1 MKKTTI
7 AVSAIAAIVL
17 TATVTLTAEAR
28 THPGRGH
35 QKHPQPTPTPLSTP
49 PPTPTP
55 AATPLPTPT
64 PIWSGT
70 LPNFSHVFLIVMENE
85 ESTGIMGNNAAAY
98 INALATGHGLAT
110 QYFAVSHPSLPNYLA
125 LTAGSTFGI
134 ASDCTG
140 CYVNATNIA
149 DQVESS
155 GRSWKGYLE
164 SMPSSCYVGDAYPY
178 MQKHNPFIYYNDVRT
193 NPARCAEHVVPFTQL
208 STDLVNGT
216 VPNLVWITPNMCN
229 DMHDC
234 SIATGDAWLANVVPG
249 ILASSAFQ
257 NGGVLFITWDEGES
271 SAGCC
276 GNATG
281 GQVATLVIAPNGIAA
296 SVVLGTGLAT
306 VVIAAPA
313 AASPSPTTKQRPAA
327 KDAFGGIVTAIN
339 QTQVTVKNAKQGSK
353 TFARQDSTVVVK
365 GRNEKSSWS
374 EIEIN
379 SHVLVRYETRDGKL
393 YAK

>member
-17 TATVTLTAEAR
+17 AATVTLTAEAR
-28 THPGRGH
+28 THPARGH

-64 PIWSGT
+64 PIGSGT

-98 INALATGHGLAT
+98 INTLAAGHGLAT

-140 CYVNATNIA
+140 CYVDATNIA

-155 GRSWKGYLE
+155 GRSWKAYLE
-164 SMPSSCYVGDAYPY
+164 SMPSSCFVGDAYPY

-216 VPNLVWITPNMCN
+216 VPNLAWITPNMCN

-276 GNATG
+276 GNAAG
-281 GQVATLVIAPNGIAA
+281 GQVATLVIAPNGVAGLRSTIAETHYSLLRTIEDAWGLSALGQAA
-296 SVVLGTGLAT
+296 SAVAMREYFR
-306 VVIAAPA
+306 
-313 AASPSPTTKQRPAA
+313 SQ
-327 KDAFGGIVTAIN
+327 
-339 QTQVTVKNAKQGSK
+339 
-353 TFARQDSTVVVK
+353 
-365 GRNEKSSWS
+365 
-374 EIEIN
+374 
-379 SHVLVRYETRDGKL
+379 
-393 YAK
+393 

>member
-64 PIWSGT
+64 PIGSGT

-85 ESTGIMGNNAAAY
+85 ESTGVMGNNAAAY
-98 INALATGHGLAT
+98 INTLATGHGLAT

-155 GRSWKGYLE
+155 GRSWKAYLE

-208 STDLVNGT
+208 STDLTNGT
-216 VPNLVWITPNMCN
+216 VPNFAWITPNMCN

-276 GNATG
+276 GNAAG
-281 GQVATLVIAPNGIAA
+281 GQVATLVIAPNGVAGLRSTIAETHYSLLRTIEDAWGLSALGQAA
-296 SVVLGTGLAT
+296 SAVAMREYFR
-306 VVIAAPA
+306 
-313 AASPSPTTKQRPAA
+313 SQ
-327 KDAFGGIVTAIN
+327 
-339 QTQVTVKNAKQGSK
+339 
-353 TFARQDSTVVVK
+353 
-365 GRNEKSSWS
+365 
-374 EIEIN
+374 
-379 SHVLVRYETRDGKL
+379 
-393 YAK
+393 

>member
-64 PIWSGT
+64 PIGSGT

-125 LTAGSTFGI
+125 LTAGSTEGI

-140 CYVNATNIA
+140 CYVDATNIA

-193 NPARCAEHVVPFTQL
+193 NAARCAEHVVPFTQL

-216 VPNLVWITPNMCN
+216 VPNLAWITPNMCN

-276 GNATG
+276 GNAAG
-281 GQVATLVIAPNGIAA
+281 GQVATLVIAPNGVAGLRSTIAETHYSLLRTIEDAWGLSALGQAA
-296 SVVLGTGLAT
+296 SAVAMREYFR
-306 VVIAAPA
+306 
-313 AASPSPTTKQRPAA
+313 SQ
-327 KDAFGGIVTAIN
+327 
-339 QTQVTVKNAKQGSK
+339 
-353 TFARQDSTVVVK
+353 
-365 GRNEKSSWS
+365 
-374 EIEIN
+374 
-379 SHVLVRYETRDGKL
+379 
-393 YAK
+393 

>member
-64 PIWSGT
+64 PIGSGT

-98 INALATGHGLAT
+98 INTLATGHGLAT

-216 VPNLVWITPNMCN
+216 VPNLAWITPNMCN

-276 GNATG
+276 GNAAG
-281 GQVATLVIAPNGIAA
+281 GQVATLVIAPNGVAGLRSTIAETHYSLLRTIEDAWGLSALGQAA
-296 SVVLGTGLAT
+296 SAVAMREYFR
-306 VVIAAPA
+306 
-313 AASPSPTTKQRPAA
+313 SQ
-327 KDAFGGIVTAIN
+327 
-339 QTQVTVKNAKQGSK
+339 
-353 TFARQDSTVVVK
+353 
-365 GRNEKSSWS
+365 
-374 EIEIN
+374 
-379 SHVLVRYETRDGKL
+379 
-393 YAK
+393 

>member
-64 PIWSGT
+64 PIGSGT

-85 ESTGIMGNNAAAY
+85 ESTGVMGNNAAAY
-98 INALATGHGLAT
+98 INTLATGHGLAT

-125 LTAGSTFGI
+125 LTAGSTEGI

-140 CYVNATNIA
+140 CYVDATNIA

-155 GRSWKGYLE
+155 GRSWKAYLE

-193 NPARCAEHVVPFTQL
+193 NPASCAEHVVPFTQL

-216 VPNLVWITPNMCN
+216 VPNLAWITPNMCN

-276 GNATG
+276 GNAAG
-281 GQVATLVIAPNGIAA
+281 GQVATLVIAPNGVAGLRSTIAETHYSLLRTIEDAWGLSALGQAA
-296 SVVLGTGLAT
+296 SAVAMREYFR
-306 VVIAAPA
+306 
-313 AASPSPTTKQRPAA
+313 SQ
-327 KDAFGGIVTAIN
+327 
-339 QTQVTVKNAKQGSK
+339 
-353 TFARQDSTVVVK
+353 
-365 GRNEKSSWS
+365 
-374 EIEIN
+374 
-379 SHVLVRYETRDGKL
+379 
-393 YAK
+393 

>member
-35 QKHPQPTPTPLSTP
+35 QKHPQPTPTPISTP

-64 PIWSGT
+64 PIGSGT

-85 ESTGIMGNNAAAY
+85 ESTGIMGNSAAAY
-98 INALATGHGLAT
+98 INALAPGHGLAT

-140 CYVNATNIA
+140 CYVNATNVA

-155 GRSWKGYLE
+155 GRSWKAYLE

-208 STDLVNGT
+208 GTDLVNGT
-216 VPNLVWITPNMCN
+216 VPNLAWITPNMCN

-249 ILASSAFQ
+249 ILASSAFV

-281 GQVATLVIAPNGIAA
+281 GQVATLVIAPNGVAGLRSTIAETHYSLLRTIEDAWGLSALGQAA
-296 SVVLGTGLAT
+296 SAVAMREYFR
-306 VVIAAPA
+306 
-313 AASPSPTTKQRPAA
+313 SQ
-327 KDAFGGIVTAIN
+327 
-339 QTQVTVKNAKQGSK
+339 
-353 TFARQDSTVVVK
+353 
-365 GRNEKSSWS
+365 
-374 EIEIN
+374 
-379 SHVLVRYETRDGKL
+379 
-393 YAK
+393 

>member
-64 PIWSGT
+64 PIGSGT

-98 INALATGHGLAT
+98 INTLATGHGLAT

-155 GRSWKGYLE
+155 GRSWKAYLE

-216 VPNLVWITPNMCN
+216 VPNLAWITPNMCN

-276 GNATG
+276 SNAAG
-281 GQVATLVIAPNGIAA
+281 GQVATLVIAPNGVAGLRSTIAETHYSLLRTIEDAWGLSALGQAA
-296 SVVLGTGLAT
+296 SAVAMREYFR
-306 VVIAAPA
+306 
-313 AASPSPTTKQRPAA
+313 SQ
-327 KDAFGGIVTAIN
+327 
-339 QTQVTVKNAKQGSK
+339 
-353 TFARQDSTVVVK
+353 
-365 GRNEKSSWS
+365 
-374 EIEIN
+374 
-379 SHVLVRYETRDGKL
+379 
-393 YAK
+393 

>member
-1 MKKTTI
+1 MKRTTI

-28 THPGRGH
+28 THPGHGH

-64 PIWSGT
+64 PIGSGT

-85 ESTGIMGNNAAAY
+85 ESTGVMGNNAAAY
-98 INALATGHGLAT
+98 INTLAAGHGLAT

-216 VPNLVWITPNMCN
+216 VPNLAWITPNMCN

-276 GNATG
+276 GNAAG
-281 GQVATLVIAPNGIAA
+281 GQVATLVIAPNGVAGFRSTIAETHYSLLRTIEDAWGLSALGQAA
-296 SVVLGTGLAT
+296 SAVAMREYFR
-306 VVIAAPA
+306 
-313 AASPSPTTKQRPAA
+313 SQ
-327 KDAFGGIVTAIN
+327 
-339 QTQVTVKNAKQGSK
+339 
-353 TFARQDSTVVVK
+353 
-365 GRNEKSSWS
+365 
-374 EIEIN
+374 
-379 SHVLVRYETRDGKL
+379 
-393 YAK
+393 

>member
-64 PIWSGT
+64 PIGSGT

-216 VPNLVWITPNMCN
+216 VPNLAWITPNMCN

-276 GNATG
+276 GNAAG
-281 GQVATLVIAPNGIAA
+281 GQVATLVIAPNGVAGLRSTIAETHYSLLRTVEDAWGLSPLGRAA
-296 SVVLGTGLAT
+296 SAVAMREYFR
-306 VVIAAPA
+306 
-313 AASPSPTTKQRPAA
+313 SQ
-327 KDAFGGIVTAIN
+327 
-339 QTQVTVKNAKQGSK
+339 
-353 TFARQDSTVVVK
+353 
-365 GRNEKSSWS
+365 
-374 EIEIN
+374 
-379 SHVLVRYETRDGKL
+379 
-393 YAK
+393 

>member
-28 THPGRGH
+28 THPGHGH

-64 PIWSGT
+64 PIGSGT

-216 VPNLVWITPNMCN
+216 VPNLAWITPNMCN

-276 GNATG
+276 GNAAG
-281 GQVATLVIAPNGIAA
+281 GQVATLVIAPNGVAGLRSTIAETHYSLLRTIEDAWGLSALGQAA
-296 SVVLGTGLAT
+296 SAVAMREYFR
-306 VVIAAPA
+306 
-313 AASPSPTTKQRPAA
+313 SQ
-327 KDAFGGIVTAIN
+327 
-339 QTQVTVKNAKQGSK
+339 
-353 TFARQDSTVVVK
+353 
-365 GRNEKSSWS
+365 
-374 EIEIN
+374 
-379 SHVLVRYETRDGKL
+379 
-393 YAK
+393 

>member
-28 THPGRGH
+28 THPGHGH

-64 PIWSGT
+64 PIGSGT

-155 GRSWKGYLE
+155 GRSWKAYLE

-216 VPNLVWITPNMCN
+216 VPNLAWITPNMCN

-276 GNATG
+276 GNAAG
-281 GQVATLVIAPNGIAA
+281 GQVATLVIAPNGVAGLRSTIAETHYSLLRTIEDAWGLSALGQAA
-296 SVVLGTGLAT
+296 SAVAMREYFR
-306 VVIAAPA
+306 
-313 AASPSPTTKQRPAA
+313 SQ
-327 KDAFGGIVTAIN
+327 
-339 QTQVTVKNAKQGSK
+339 
-353 TFARQDSTVVVK
+353 
-365 GRNEKSSWS
+365 
-374 EIEIN
+374 
-379 SHVLVRYETRDGKL
+379 
-393 YAK
+393 

>member
-208 STDLVNGT
+208 STDLVNGS
-216 VPNLVWITPNMCN
+216 VPNLAWITPNMCN

-276 GNATG
+276 GNAAG
-281 GQVATLVIAPNGIAA
+281 GQVATLVIAPNGVAGLRSTIAETHYSLLRTIEDAWGLSALGQAA
-296 SVVLGTGLAT
+296 SAVAMREYFR
-306 VVIAAPA
+306 
-313 AASPSPTTKQRPAA
+313 SQ
-327 KDAFGGIVTAIN
+327 
-339 QTQVTVKNAKQGSK
+339 
-353 TFARQDSTVVVK
+353 
-365 GRNEKSSWS
+365 
-374 EIEIN
+374 
-379 SHVLVRYETRDGKL
+379 
-393 YAK
+393 

>member
-64 PIWSGT
+64 PIGSGT

-98 INALATGHGLAT
+98 INTLATGHGLAT

-155 GRSWKGYLE
+155 GRSWKAYLE

-216 VPNLVWITPNMCN
+216 VPNLAWITPNMCN

-281 GQVATLVIAPNGIAA
+281 GQVATLVIAPNGIAGFRSTIA
-296 SVVLGTGLAT
+296 ETHYSLLRTIEDAWGLSALGQ
-306 VVIAAPA
+306 
-313 AASPSPTTKQRPAA
+313 AASAGAMREYFRSQ
-327 KDAFGGIVTAIN
+327 
-339 QTQVTVKNAKQGSK
+339 
-353 TFARQDSTVVVK
+353 
-365 GRNEKSSWS
+365 
-374 EIEIN
+374 
-379 SHVLVRYETRDGKL
+379 
-393 YAK
+393 

>member
-1 MKKTTI
+1 
-7 AVSAIAAIVL
+7 
-17 TATVTLTAEAR
+17 
-28 THPGRGH
+28 
-35 QKHPQPTPTPLSTP
+35 
-49 PPTPTP
+49 
-55 AATPLPTPT
+55 
-64 PIWSGT
+64 
-70 LPNFSHVFLIVMENE
+70 MENE

-178 MQKHNPFIYYNDVRT
+178 MQKHNPFIYYNDIRT

-208 STDLVNGT
+208 STDLTNGT
-216 VPNLVWITPNMCN
+216 VPNFAWITPNMCN

-281 GQVATLVIAPNGIAA
+281 GQVATLVIAPNGIAGLRSTIA
-296 SVVLGTGLAT
+296 ETHYSLLRTIEDAWGLSALGQ
-306 VVIAAPA
+306 
-313 AASPSPTTKQRPAA
+313 AASAVAMREYFRSQ
-327 KDAFGGIVTAIN
+327 
-339 QTQVTVKNAKQGSK
+339 
-353 TFARQDSTVVVK
+353 
-365 GRNEKSSWS
+365 
-374 EIEIN
+374 
-379 SHVLVRYETRDGKL
+379 
-393 YAK
+393 

>member
-1 MKKTTI
+1 
-7 AVSAIAAIVL
+7 
-17 TATVTLTAEAR
+17 
-28 THPGRGH
+28 
-35 QKHPQPTPTPLSTP
+35 
-49 PPTPTP
+49 
-55 AATPLPTPT
+55 
-64 PIWSGT
+64 
-70 LPNFSHVFLIVMENE
+70 VFLIVMENE

-216 VPNLVWITPNMCN
+216 VPNLAWITPNMCN

-276 GNATG
+276 GNAAG
-281 GQVATLVIAPNGIAA
+281 GQVATLVIAPNGVAGFRSTIAETHYSLLRTIEDAWGLSALGQAA
-296 SVVLGTGLAT
+296 SAVAMREYFR
-306 VVIAAPA
+306 
-313 AASPSPTTKQRPAA
+313 SQ
-327 KDAFGGIVTAIN
+327 
-339 QTQVTVKNAKQGSK
+339 
-353 TFARQDSTVVVK
+353 
-365 GRNEKSSWS
+365 
-374 EIEIN
+374 
-379 SHVLVRYETRDGKL
+379 
-393 YAK
+393 

>member
-64 PIWSGT
+64 PIGSGT

-216 VPNLVWITPNMCN
+216 VPNLAWITPNMCN

-281 GQVATLVIAPNGIAA
+281 GQVATLVIAPNGIAGLRSTIA
-296 SVVLGTGLAT
+296 ETHYSLLRTIEDAWGLSALGQ
-306 VVIAAPA
+306 
-313 AASPSPTTKQRPAA
+313 AASAVAMREYFRSQ
-327 KDAFGGIVTAIN
+327 
-339 QTQVTVKNAKQGSK
+339 
-353 TFARQDSTVVVK
+353 
-365 GRNEKSSWS
+365 
-374 EIEIN
+374 
-379 SHVLVRYETRDGKL
+379 
-393 YAK
+393 

>member
-64 PIWSGT
+64 PIGSGT

-216 VPNLVWITPNMCN
+216 VPNLAWITPNMCN

-276 GNATG
+276 GNAAG
-281 GQVATLVIAPNGIAA
+281 GQVATLVIAPNGVAGFRSTIAETHYSLLRTIEDAWGLSALGQAA
-296 SVVLGTGLAT
+296 SAVAMREYFR
-306 VVIAAPA
+306 
-313 AASPSPTTKQRPAA
+313 SQ
-327 KDAFGGIVTAIN
+327 
-339 QTQVTVKNAKQGSK
+339 
-353 TFARQDSTVVVK
+353 
-365 GRNEKSSWS
+365 
-374 EIEIN
+374 
-379 SHVLVRYETRDGKL
+379 
-393 YAK
+393 

>member
-64 PIWSGT
+64 PIGSGT

-98 INALATGHGLAT
+98 INTLATGHGLAT

-140 CYVNATNIA
+140 CYVDATNIA

-216 VPNLVWITPNMCN
+216 VPNLAWITPNMCN

-276 GNATG
+276 GNAAG
-281 GQVATLVIAPNGIAA
+281 GQVATLVIAPNGVAGLRSTIAETHYSLLRTIEDAWGLSALGQAA
-296 SVVLGTGLAT
+296 SAVAMREYFR
-306 VVIAAPA
+306 
-313 AASPSPTTKQRPAA
+313 SQ
-327 KDAFGGIVTAIN
+327 
-339 QTQVTVKNAKQGSK
+339 
-353 TFARQDSTVVVK
+353 
-365 GRNEKSSWS
+365 
-374 EIEIN
+374 
-379 SHVLVRYETRDGKL
+379 
-393 YAK
+393 

>member
-64 PIWSGT
+64 PIGSGT

-216 VPNLVWITPNMCN
+216 VPNLAWITPNMCN

-276 GNATG
+276 GNAAG
-281 GQVATLVIAPNGIAA
+281 GQVATLVIDPNGVAGLRSTIAETHYSLLRTIEDAWGLSALGQAA
-296 SVVLGTGLAT
+296 SAVAMREYFR
-306 VVIAAPA
+306 
-313 AASPSPTTKQRPAA
+313 SQ
-327 KDAFGGIVTAIN
+327 
-339 QTQVTVKNAKQGSK
+339 
-353 TFARQDSTVVVK
+353 
-365 GRNEKSSWS
+365 
-374 EIEIN
+374 
-379 SHVLVRYETRDGKL
+379 
-393 YAK
+393 

>member
-64 PIWSGT
+64 PIGSGT

-216 VPNLVWITPNMCN
+216 VPNLAWITPNMCN

-281 GQVATLVIAPNGIAA
+281 GQVATLVIAPNGVAGLRSTIAETHYSLLRTIEDAWGLSALGQAA
-296 SVVLGTGLAT
+296 SAVAMREYFR
-306 VVIAAPA
+306 
-313 AASPSPTTKQRPAA
+313 SQ
-327 KDAFGGIVTAIN
+327 
-339 QTQVTVKNAKQGSK
+339 
-353 TFARQDSTVVVK
+353 
-365 GRNEKSSWS
+365 
-374 EIEIN
+374 
-379 SHVLVRYETRDGKL
+379 
-393 YAK
+393 

>member
-7 AVSAIAAIVL
+7 AVSAIAAVVL
-17 TATVTLTAEAR
+17 TATVTLTVEAR

-35 QKHPQPTPTPLSTP
+35 QKHPLPTPTPLSTP
-49 PPTPTP
+49 TPTPTP

-64 PIWSGT
+64 PIGSGT

-85 ESTGIMGNNAAAY
+85 ESTGIMGNSAAAY
-98 INALATGHGLAT
+98 INALAGGHGLAT
-110 QYFAVSHPSLPNYLA
+110 EYFAVSHPSLPNYLA

-155 GRSWKGYLE
+155 GRSWKAYME

-178 MQKHNPFIYYNDVRT
+178 MQKHNPFIYYNDIRT

-208 STDLVNGT
+208 STDLTNGT
-216 VPNLVWITPNMCN
+216 VPNFAWITPNMCN

-234 SIATGDAWLANVVPG
+234 SIATGDAWLAKVVPG

-276 GNATG
+276 GNAAG
-281 GQVATLVIAPNGIAA
+281 GQVATLVIAPNGVAGLRSTIAETHYSLLRTIEDAWGLSALGQAA
-296 SVVLGTGLAT
+296 SALAMREYFR
-306 VVIAAPA
+306 
-313 AASPSPTTKQRPAA
+313 SQ
-327 KDAFGGIVTAIN
+327 
-339 QTQVTVKNAKQGSK
+339 
-353 TFARQDSTVVVK
+353 
-365 GRNEKSSWS
+365 
-374 EIEIN
+374 
-379 SHVLVRYETRDGKL
+379 
-393 YAK
+393 

>member
-7 AVSAIAAIVL
+7 AVSAIAAVLL
-17 TATVTLTAEAR
+17 TATVTLSVEAR

-35 QKHPQPTPTPLSTP
+35 QKHPLPTPTPLSTP
-49 PPTPTP
+49 TPTPTP

-64 PIWSGT
+64 PIGSGT

-85 ESTGIMGNNAAAY
+85 ESTGIMGNSAAAY
-98 INALATGHGLAT
+98 INALAGGHGLAT
-110 QYFAVSHPSLPNYLA
+110 EYFAVSHPSLPNYLA

-140 CYVNATNIA
+140 CYVNAMNIA

-155 GRSWKGYLE
+155 GRSWKAYME

-178 MQKHNPFIYYNDVRT
+178 MQKHNPFIYYNDIRT
-193 NPARCAEHVVPFTQL
+193 NAARCAEHVVPFTQL
-208 STDLVNGT
+208 STDLTNGT
-216 VPNLVWITPNMCN
+216 VPNFAWITPNMCN

-276 GNATG
+276 GNAAG
-281 GQVATLVIAPNGIAA
+281 GQVATLVIDPNGVAGLRSTIAETHYSLLRTIEDAWGLSALGQAA
-296 SVVLGTGLAT
+296 SAVAMREYFR
-306 VVIAAPA
+306 
-313 AASPSPTTKQRPAA
+313 SQ
-327 KDAFGGIVTAIN
+327 
-339 QTQVTVKNAKQGSK
+339 
-353 TFARQDSTVVVK
+353 
-365 GRNEKSSWS
+365 
-374 EIEIN
+374 
-379 SHVLVRYETRDGKL
+379 
-393 YAK
+393 

>member
-64 PIWSGT
+64 PIGSGT

-85 ESTGIMGNNAAAY
+85 ESTGVMGNNAAAY
-98 INALATGHGLAT
+98 INTLATGHGLAT

-193 NPARCAEHVVPFTQL
+193 NAARCAEHVVPFTQL
-208 STDLVNGT
+208 STDLVNGS
-216 VPNLVWITPNMCN
+216 VPNLAWITPNMCN

-276 GNATG
+276 GNAAG
-281 GQVATLVIAPNGIAA
+281 GQVATLVIAPNGVAGFRSTIAETHYSLLRTIEDAWGLSALGQAA
-296 SVVLGTGLAT
+296 SAVAMREYFR
-306 VVIAAPA
+306 
-313 AASPSPTTKQRPAA
+313 SQ
-327 KDAFGGIVTAIN
+327 
-339 QTQVTVKNAKQGSK
+339 
-353 TFARQDSTVVVK
+353 
-365 GRNEKSSWS
+365 
-374 EIEIN
+374 
-379 SHVLVRYETRDGKL
+379 
-393 YAK
+393 

>member
-64 PIWSGT
+64 PIGSGT

-208 STDLVNGT
+208 STDLTNGT
-216 VPNLVWITPNMCN
+216 VPNLAWITPNMCN

-257 NGGVLFITWDEGES
+257 NGGVLFIT
-271 SAGCC
+271 
-276 GNATG
+276 
-281 GQVATLVIAPNGIAA
+281 
-296 SVVLGTGLAT
+296 
-306 VVIAAPA
+306 
-313 AASPSPTTKQRPAA
+313 
-327 KDAFGGIVTAIN
+327 
-339 QTQVTVKNAKQGSK
+339 
-353 TFARQDSTVVVK
+353 
-365 GRNEKSSWS
+365 
-374 EIEIN
+374 
-379 SHVLVRYETRDGKL
+379 
-393 YAK
+393 

>member
-1 MKKTTI
+1 MKKPTI
-7 AVSAIAAIVL
+7 AVSAIAAVVL
-17 TATVTLTAEAR
+17 TATVTLSVEAR
-28 THPGRGH
+28 THPGHGH

-64 PIWSGT
+64 PIGSGT

-216 VPNLVWITPNMCN
+216 VPNLAWITPNMCN

-276 GNATG
+276 GNAAG
-281 GQVATLVIAPNGIAA
+281 GQVATLVIAPNGVAGLRSTIAETHYSLLRTIEDAWGLSALGQAA
-296 SVVLGTGLAT
+296 SAVAMREYFR
-306 VVIAAPA
+306 
-313 AASPSPTTKQRPAA
+313 SQ
-327 KDAFGGIVTAIN
+327 
-339 QTQVTVKNAKQGSK
+339 
-353 TFARQDSTVVVK
+353 
-365 GRNEKSSWS
+365 
-374 EIEIN
+374 
-379 SHVLVRYETRDGKL
+379 
-393 YAK
+393 

>member
-64 PIWSGT
+64 PIGSGT

-85 ESTGIMGNNAAAY
+85 ESTGVMGNNAAAY
-98 INALATGHGLAT
+98 INTLATGHGLAT

-193 NPARCAEHVVPFTQL
+193 NAARCAEHVVPFTQL

-216 VPNLVWITPNMCN
+216 VPNLAWITPNMCN

-276 GNATG
+276 GNAAG
-281 GQVATLVIAPNGIAA
+281 GQVATLVIAPNGVAGLRSTIAETHYSLLRTIEDAWGLSALGQAA
-296 SVVLGTGLAT
+296 SAVAMREYFR
-306 VVIAAPA
+306 
-313 AASPSPTTKQRPAA
+313 SQ
-327 KDAFGGIVTAIN
+327 
-339 QTQVTVKNAKQGSK
+339 
-353 TFARQDSTVVVK
+353 
-365 GRNEKSSWS
+365 
-374 EIEIN
+374 
-379 SHVLVRYETRDGKL
+379 
-393 YAK
+393 

>member
-7 AVSAIAAIVL
+7 AVSAIAAVVL
-17 TATVTLTAEAR
+17 TATVTLTVEAR

-64 PIWSGT
+64 PIGSGT

-155 GRSWKGYLE
+155 GRSWKAYLE

-216 VPNLVWITPNMCN
+216 VPNLAWITPNMCN

-234 SIATGDAWLANVVPG
+234 SIATGDAWLAKVVPG
-249 ILASSAFQ
+249 ILASSAYL
-257 NGGVLFITWDEGES
+257 NGGALLITWDEGES

-281 GQVATLVIAPNGIAA
+281 GQVATLVIAPNGIAGLRSTIA
-296 SVVLGTGLAT
+296 ETHYSLLRTIEDAWGLSALGQ
-306 VVIAAPA
+306 
-313 AASPSPTTKQRPAA
+313 AASAVAMREYFRSQ
-327 KDAFGGIVTAIN
+327 
-339 QTQVTVKNAKQGSK
+339 
-353 TFARQDSTVVVK
+353 
-365 GRNEKSSWS
+365 
-374 EIEIN
+374 
-379 SHVLVRYETRDGKL
+379 
-393 YAK
+393 

>member
-64 PIWSGT
+64 PIGSGT

-85 ESTGIMGNNAAAY
+85 ESTGVMGNNAAAY
-98 INALATGHGLAT
+98 INTLAAGHGLAT

-155 GRSWKGYLE
+155 GRSWKAYLE

-193 NPARCAEHVVPFTQL
+193 NAARCAEHVVPFTQL
-208 STDLVNGT
+208 STDLVNGI
-216 VPNLVWITPNMCN
+216 VPNLAWITPNMCN

-249 ILASSAFQ
+249 ILASSAFL

-276 GNATG
+276 GNAAG
-281 GQVATLVIAPNGIAA
+281 GQVATLVIAPNGVAGFRSTIAETHYSLLRTIEDAWGLSALGQAA
-296 SVVLGTGLAT
+296 SAVAMREYFR
-306 VVIAAPA
+306 
-313 AASPSPTTKQRPAA
+313 SQ
-327 KDAFGGIVTAIN
+327 
-339 QTQVTVKNAKQGSK
+339 
-353 TFARQDSTVVVK
+353 
-365 GRNEKSSWS
+365 
-374 EIEIN
+374 
-379 SHVLVRYETRDGKL
+379 
-393 YAK
+393 